1 MGLVFVFKATLQ
13 QNNDALRASPAWT
26 DGTSTECW
34 FSSTWAQSMFGQC
47 QETTSSL
54 SDAHRPSLSS
64 VFRIAPCWGFCLS
77 KDSHYENEVSWKNP
91 ALRGS
96 QLLRDNIKANRWQ
109 SSQSYEGPAPSSA
122 RGAEPREVPV
132 PWGQLTKWDP
142 VTPKFTQPSPVS
154 LLCFVLFV
162 IQSVIAV
169 LWLWSMGEVLALFNW
184 GRNIHL
190 SLMCIDSVK
199 DSRIRGG
206 GG

>member
-1 MGLVFVFKATLQ
+1 M
-13 QNNDALRASPAWT
+13 
-26 DGTSTECW
+26 
-34 FSSTWAQSMFGQC
+34 
-47 QETTSSL
+47 
-54 SDAHRPSLSS
+54 
-64 VFRIAPCWGFCLS
+64 
-77 KDSHYENEVSWKNP
+77 SWKIP

-109 SSQSYEGPAPSSA
+109 SSQSYEEPAPSSA
-122 RGAEPREVPV
+122 RGAEPQEVPV

-142 VTPKFTQPSPVS
+142 VTPKFTQPSPVR

-190 SLMCIDSVK
+190 SLICIDSVK
-199 DSRIRGG
+199 DSRIRGVNELPELYLCHCWSSVIPQPLYFFANSLSNIIQ
-206 GG
+206 